1 MLVSGSI
8 ISTVLTEVLAKMER
22 PRQLSA
28 AFVKTVKDVG
38 AYGDGRGG
46 HGLTLLVRMGAQR
59 ITKSWYQRIRIGPQP
74 VNVGLGAYPVV
85 TLAEARAKA
94 LASTQGPSPKGR
106 THAKPL
112 PLSPRSE
119 AAPTG

>member
-1 MLVSGSI
+1 
-8 ISTVLTEVLAKMER
+8 MER

-46 HGLTLLVRMGAQR
+46 HGLTLLVKLGAGRML
-59 ITKSWYQRIRIGPQP
+59 KSWYQRIRFAGQP

-94 LASTQGPSPKGR
+94 LANARAVSQGPSPKGR

-112 PLSPRSE
+112 PLSRRSE
-119 AAPTG
+119 AAPTR